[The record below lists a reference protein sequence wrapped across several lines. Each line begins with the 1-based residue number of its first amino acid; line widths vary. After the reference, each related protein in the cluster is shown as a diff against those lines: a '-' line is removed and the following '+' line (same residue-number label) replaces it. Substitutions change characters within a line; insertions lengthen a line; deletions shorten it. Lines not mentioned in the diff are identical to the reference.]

1 MLVKHSEFSKPVK
14 SWFITYWWGSGV
26 SLLVVT
32 VNLVVIGAAR
42 WRPETFEMDVFTLQL
57 ITMSDAASLDV

>member
-1 MLVKHSEFSKPVK
+1 MLVKRYEFSKPVK
-14 SWFITYWWGSGV
+14 SWFITYWGGSGV

-32 VNLVVIGAAR
+32 VNLVVIGTAR